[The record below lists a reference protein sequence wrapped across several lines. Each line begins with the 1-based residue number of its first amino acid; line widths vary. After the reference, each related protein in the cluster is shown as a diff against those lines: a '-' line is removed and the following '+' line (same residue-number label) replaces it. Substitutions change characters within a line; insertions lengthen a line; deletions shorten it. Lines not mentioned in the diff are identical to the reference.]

1 MLKKIKNIYL
11 KLMKKDLTKI
21 EEKVEILTRRSE
33 KMAKK
38 ARGDS
43 MAFLFAIFMR
53 DFRSIHVIYIA
64 TKARKKLCIR
74 AIQDPRDP
82 RGRSLI
88 CGLSP
93 EIMRHIFYS
102 LWYTWWWHF
111 LLSCVTLA
119 FVTFFFLNLRGRQHG
134 HPRIITEISRI
145 NQRFLLFLYL
155 FLGYPIERGKS
166 YPFCKSNPSPFL
178 T

>member
-11 KLMKKDLTKI
+11 KLMKKYLTKI

-64 TKARKKLCIR
+64 TKARKNMYKT

-82 RGRSLI
+82 RWRSLI

-93 EIMRHIFYS
+93 KITRHIFYS
-102 LWYTWWWHF
+102 LRYPWW
-111 LLSCVTLA
+111 
-119 FVTFFFLNLRGRQHG
+119 
-134 HPRIITEISRI
+134 
-145 NQRFLLFLYL
+145 
-155 FLGYPIERGKS
+155 
-166 YPFCKSNPSPFL
+166 
-178 T
+178 

>member
-1 MLKKIKNIYL
+1 MHKKIKNIYL

-64 TKARKKLCIR
+64 TKARKNMYKSNSRPSRSTWAVINMW
-74 AIQDPRDP
+74 IKPRDNEAYILFFVIYMVVTLFVVMCYF
-82 RGRSLI
+82 SF
-88 CGLSP
+88 C
-93 EIMRHIFYS
+93 HV
-102 LWYTWWWHF
+102 F
-111 LLSCVTLA
+111 LLKLERETAWPSKDNHR
-119 FVTFFFLNLRGRQHG
+119 FRGSTKG
-134 HPRIITEISRI
+134 
-145 NQRFLLFLYL
+145 FLLFLYL
-155 FLGYPIERGKS
+155 FLGYPIDRGKS
-166 YPFCKSNPSPFL
+166 YPFCKSNPSTFL